1 MRLGAKTARESAKS
15 PDSQDSKLAPD
26 DQNRFPGPTGRSSR
40 LPETR
45 AREQETVN
53 LSDNTRSAALTGS
66 GKLHYSDMKAILR
79 VIYCV
84 VAALGTWL
92 SASLITHHYAQRPA
106 RQDKP
111 SIRAAAG
118 AQT

>member
-1 MRLGAKTARESAKS
+1 MQKRRASTGRS
-15 PDSQDSKLAPD
+15 
-26 DQNRFPGPTGRSSR
+26 NRFPGPTGRSSR

-84 VAALGTWL
+84 VAALGAVTVL
-92 SASLITHHYAQRPA
+92 SA
-106 RQDKP
+106 QDVQTTWP
-111 SIRAAAG
+111 VALAG
-118 AQT
+118 ALGTWWSAS